1 MVFPTDHETPKVVEP
16 GKEPLY
22 PPTFAVPPQSGS
34 PALRRRRHCYF
45 HNRMLDGKTR
55 YKADGVRPRPLYSM
69 CLLEDANSV
78 QVAIMQVLEILSSGQ
93 MDYKMA
99 GLMLYGLQTAS
110 GNLRNVRFE
119 AEKRT
124 DVVIDRQAL
133 GQTCLDG
140 PQWFA
145 SDFEERGKKRGRKKT
160 KKKMRTTQSQPGNC
174 P

>member
-1 MVFPTDHETPKVVEP
+1 
-16 GKEPLY
+16 
-22 PPTFAVPPQSGS
+22 
-34 PALRRRRHCYF
+34 
-45 HNRMLDGKTR
+45 MLDGKTR